1 MYQNLSEIQHA
12 KTEKK
17 KKYKTVHPEKCF
29 VESTK
34 ISIGPYLNEK
44 LC

>member
-1 MYQNLSEIQHA
+1 MFWDFKMIGLKKFALSTIA
-12 KTEKK
+12 
-17 KKYKTVHPEKCF
+17 HPEKCF

-34 ISIGPYLNEK
+34 ISIDPYLNEK